1 MSITIRLA
9 KFGKKFAPSYKIV
22 VSETRNKR
30 NGRYV
35 DVLGHYSP
43 LVATN
48 NFELNKD
55 KFNKWVKNGATVSE
69 SVKQLINGTYSYVK
83 YSPKTKKQAE
93 AKESTQKVSQEG
105 TTE

>member
-43 LVATN
+43 LAPSN
-48 NFELNKD
+48 NLALD
-55 KFNKWVKNGATVSE
+55 KEKYKKWVENGATVSE
-69 SVKQLINGTYSYVK
+69 SVTELMNGTYTYVK
-83 YSPKTKKQAE
+83 YTPKTKKQAGVQD
-93 AKESTQKVSQEG
+93 TPQEG

>member
-35 DVLGHYSP
+35 DVLGHYNP
-43 LVATN
+43 LSTSN
-48 NFELNKD
+48 NLNLNID
-55 KFNKWVKNGATVSE
+55 KEKYKSWIKKGAMVSD
-69 SVKQLINGTYSYVK
+69 SVKKLVDGKYTYVK
-83 YSPKTKKQAE
+83 Y
-93 AKESTQKVSQEG
+93 EG
-105 TTE
+105 SSK